1 MLYLHEIKL
10 FLGNS
15 YCLQRR
21 RCFSDFHSTDNF
33 RNVKST
39 RREGE
44 KEEGKGTDSIM
55 IFGVKKDSDLI

>member
-1 MLYLHEIKL
+1 MYYTCTKL
-10 FLGNS
+10 NFLGNS

-21 RCFSDFHSTDNF
+21 RCFFDLYSTDNF

-44 KEEGKGTDSIM
+44 KEEGKGTDSVM
-55 IFGVKKDSDLI
+55 IFGVKGDSNSI

>member
-1 MLYLHEIKL
+1 MKL
-10 FLGNS
+10 NFLGNS

-21 RCFSDFHSTDNF
+21 RCFSDFHGTDNF

-44 KEEGKGTDSIM
+44 KEEGKGADSAM
-55 IFGVKKDSDLI
+55 ISGVKGDSNSI